1 MHLNA
6 GVPGFEVAGDAGNCP
21 PGAGAGHEGMQV
33 AARLAPD
40 LGPGAQVRPE
50 VRQVLKLICE
60 ERAAGLCRCLLRM
73 ESVRVSLQVQGNL
86 SYERGAALQ
95 QVKQRLYLICDMP
108 AESAA
113 HIRILID

>member
-73 ESVRVSLQVQGNL
+73 ESVRVSLQVQGKPVIR
-86 SYERGAALQ
+86 ERCCSTTGKTAF
-95 QVKQRLYLICDMP
+95 IFDM
-108 AESAA
+108 
-113 HIRILID
+113 